1 MDFSNYKF
9 GLRGHDIA
17 NNFDDMCRIAKE
29 TGVPNLQF
37 ALARTVNNINFDEI
51 GYDDALAK
59 KIKTQLDEHDLTV
72 SVLGCYINPIDQN
85 PDSLKVQLK
94 RFENFIR
101 YAAVFDARV
110 IGTETGSLGS
120 FDATRS
126 EENYQFL
133 LGNLRPLVKV
143 AEECGVTMAI
153 EPVWQFTIYSVEVMK
168 RLLDDIN
175 SDNLAVILDMSNI
188 TVAEN
193 LHEQD
198 DTINKAFDI
207 LGDKIYAVHIKDF
220 TINGDEKKFAT
231 TCTGQLNIKLLFER
245 MNGLKK
251 LPDIIL
257 DELPVASYDTA
268 LENLKKIL

>member
-37 ALARTVNNINFDEI
+37 ALARTVNTVNFDEI

-59 KIKTQLDEHDLTV
+59 DIKSKLDAHNLSV

-101 YAAVFDARV
+101 YAAAFDARV

-120 FDATRS
+120 LEATRS

-133 LGNLRPLVKV
+133 LSNLRPLVKV

-175 SDNLAVILDMSNI
+175 SDNLGVILDMSNI

-193 LHEQD
+193 LSEMD
-198 DTINKAFDI
+198 DTIRKAFNI
-207 LGDKIYAVHIKDF
+207 LGDKIHAVHVKDF
-220 TINGDEKKFAT
+220 IIDDEGKRFAT
-231 TCTGQLNIKLLFER
+231 TCEGQLNIKLLFEC
-245 MNGLKK
+245 MNNLSVM
-251 LPDIIL
+251 PDIIL
-257 DELPVASYDTA
+257 DELRVTSYNTA
-268 LENLKKIL
+268 LENLNKIL

>member
-37 ALARTVNNINFDEI
+37 ALARTVNTVNFDEI

-59 KIKTQLDEHDLTV
+59 DIKSKLDAHNLSV

-101 YAAVFDARV
+101 YAAAFDARV

-120 FDATRS
+120 LEATRS

-133 LGNLRPLVKV
+133 LSNLRPLVKV

-175 SDNLAVILDMSNI
+175 SDNLGVIL
-188 TVAEN
+188 EN
-193 LHEQD
+193 AIDVSYTRRLVVLNAKVEFFYGRHKPFE
-198 DTINKAFDI
+198 KAYSVKHF
-207 LGDKIYAVHIKDF
+207 AVVI
-220 TINGDEKKFAT
+220 
-231 TCTGQLNIKLLFER
+231 
-245 MNGLKK
+245 
-251 LPDIIL
+251 
-257 DELPVASYDTA
+257 
-268 LENLKKIL
+268 ENSACV